1 MKIQLVKRNIV
12 IAAVAA
18 AALVA
23 GGCSSDD
30 DSDGTSGM
38 DMGSDSSESTTTS
51 AETSEIPSDAE
62 FNQADVDFAQG
73 MIPHHAQAIEMAD
86 MAIAQSDSAEVTDL
100 AERIRAAQD
109 PEIEQLTTWLE
120 DWGQDVPDREMS
132 MDHDMGDMSMDGMMT
147 QDQMG
152 EMAAATGAEF
162 DRMFLEMMIV
172 HHEGAVSMAE
182 DEVANGKYEPAIEM
196 AQSIIDGQ
204 SAEIDEMNQLLQS

>member
-1 MKIQLVKRNIV
+1 MRIQHVKRNIV

>member
-1 MKIQLVKRNIV
+1 MGDASMTTVT
-12 IAAVAA
+12 AA
-18 AALVA
+18 A
-23 GGCSSDD
+23 
-30 DSDGTSGM
+30 
-38 DMGSDSSESTTTS
+38 
-51 AETSEIPSDAE
+51 IPADAE
-62 FNQADVDFAQG
+62 FNATDVAFAQG

-86 MAIAQSDSAEVTDL
+86 MAIAQAESAEVIDL

-147 QDQMG
+147 QDQMD
-152 EMAAATGAEF
+152 EMAAASGAEF
-162 DRMFLEMMIV
+162 DQMFLEMMIV

-182 DEVANGKYEPAIEM
+182 DEVANGKYEQAIAM

-204 SAEIDEMNQLLQS
+204 SAEIDEMDQLLQG

>member
-1 MKIQLVKRNIV
+1 MS
-12 IAAVAA
+12 IAAVAV

-30 DSDGTSGM
+30 DSGGMSGM
-38 DMGSDSSESTTTS
+38 DMGSDSSESTPTAADS
-51 AETSEIPSDAE
+51 PVIPADAE

-86 MAIAQSDSAEVTDL
+86 MAIAQAESPEVIDL

-109 PEIEQLTTWLE
+109 PEIEQLTLYLE

-132 MDHDMGDMSMDGMMT
+132 MSADMDGMSMDGLMT
-147 QDQMG
+147 QDQMD

-162 DRMFLEMMIV
+162 DQMFLDMMIV
-172 HHEGAVSMAE
+172 HHEGAVAMAA
-182 DEVANGKYEPAIEM
+182 DEVAEGKFSDAIEM
-196 AQSIIDGQ
+196 AQAIIDGQ
-204 SAEIDEMNQLLQS
+204 SAEIDEMEQFLRG

>member
-1 MKIQLVKRNIV
+1 MRIQHVKRNIV

-30 DSDGTSGM
+30 DSGGAS
-38 DMGSDSSESTTTS
+38 GSDSSESTTTS
-51 AETSEIPSDAE
+51 ADSSEIPSDAA

-86 MAIAQSDSAEVTDL
+86 MAIAQAESPEVIDL

-132 MDHDMGDMSMDGMMT
+132 MDHDMGDMSMAGMMT
-147 QDQMG
+147 QDQMDG
-152 EMAAATGAEF
+152 MAAASGAEF
-162 DRMFLEMMIV
+162 DQMFLDMMIV
-172 HHEGAVSMAE
+172 HHEGAVAMAE
-182 DEVANGKYEPAIEM
+182 EEVANGKYEPAIAM

-204 SAEIDEMNQLLQS
+204 SAEIDEMEQLLQG

>member
-1 MKIQLVKRNIV
+1 MRIQHVKRNIV

-132 MDHDMGDMSMDGMMT
+132 MDRDMGDMSMNGMMT
-147 QDQMG
+147 QDQMD

-162 DRMFLEMMIV
+162 DQMFLEMMIV

-182 DEVANGKYEPAIEM
+182 DEVANGKYDPAIEM

>member
-1 MKIQLVKRNIV
+1 MRIQHVKRNIV

-30 DSDGTSGM
+30 DSGGMSGM
-38 DMGSDSSESTTTS
+38 DMGSDSSESTTTE

-132 MDHDMGDMSMDGMMT
+132 MDRDMGDMSMNGMMT
-147 QDQMG
+147 QDQMD

-162 DRMFLEMMIV
+162 DQMFLEMMIV

-182 DEVANGKYEPAIEM
+182 DEVANGKYDPAIEM

>member
-1 MKIQLVKRNIV
+1 MRTQRVKRTIV
-12 IAAVAA
+12 IAAVAV

-30 DSDGTSGM
+30 DSGGMSGM
-38 DMGSDSSESTTTS
+38 DMGSDSSESTPTS
-51 AETSEIPSDAE
+51 ADSPVIPADAE

-86 MAIAQSDSAEVTDL
+86 MAIAQAESPEVIDL

-109 PEIEQLTTWLE
+109 PEIEQLTLWLE

-132 MDHDMGDMSMDGMMT
+132 MSADMDGMSMDGLMT
-147 QDQMG
+147 QDQMD

-162 DRMFLEMMIV
+162 DQMFLDMMIV
-172 HHEGAVSMAE
+172 HHEGAVAMAA
-182 DEVANGKYEPAIEM
+182 DEVAEGKFSDAIEM
-196 AQSIIDGQ
+196 AQAIIDGQ
-204 SAEIDEMNQLLQS
+204 SAEIDEMEQFLRG

>member
-1 MKIQLVKRNIV
+1 MRIQHVKRNIV

-51 AETSEIPSDAE
+51 AETSEIPSDAA

>member
-1 MKIQLVKRNIV
+1 MRIQHVKRNIV

-62 FNQADVDFAQG
+62 FIQADVDFAQG

>member
-1 MKIQLVKRNIV
+1 MRIQHVKRNIV
-12 IAAVAA
+12 IASVVA

-23 GGCSSDD
+23 GGCSRDD
-30 DSDGTSGM
+30 DSGGMSGM
-38 DMGSDSSESTTTS
+38 DMGSDSSESTTTE
-51 AETSEIPSDAE
+51 AETSEIPSDAA

-86 MAIAQSDSAEVTDL
+86 MAIAQAESAEVIDL

-132 MDHDMGDMSMDGMMT
+132 MDDDMGDMSMDGMMT
-147 QDQMG
+147 QDQMD
-152 EMAAATGAEF
+152 EMAAASGVEF
-162 DRMFLEMMIV
+162 DQMFLEMMIV
-172 HHEGAVSMAE
+172 HHDGAVSMAE
-182 DEVANGKYEPAIEM
+182 DEVANGEYEPAIAM

-204 SAEIDEMNQLLQS
+204 SAEIDEMDQLLQG

>member
-1 MKIQLVKRNIV
+1 MS
-12 IAAVAA
+12 IAAVAV

-30 DSDGTSGM
+30 DSGGMSGM
-38 DMGSDSSESTTTS
+38 DMGSDSSESTPTS
-51 AETSEIPSDAE
+51 ADSPVIPADAE

-86 MAIAQSDSAEVTDL
+86 MAIAQAESPEVIDL

-109 PEIEQLTTWLE
+109 PEIEQLTLWLE

-132 MDHDMGDMSMDGMMT
+132 MSADMDGMSMDGLMT
-147 QDQMG
+147 QDQMD

-162 DRMFLEMMIV
+162 DQMFLDMMIV
-172 HHEGAVSMAE
+172 HHEGAVAMAA
-182 DEVANGKYEPAIEM
+182 DEVAEGKFSDAIEM
-196 AQSIIDGQ
+196 AQAIIDGQ
-204 SAEIDEMNQLLQS
+204 SAEIDEMEQFLRG

>member
-1 MKIQLVKRNIV
+1 MKIQHVKRNIV

-30 DSDGTSGM
+30 DSGGMSGM
-38 DMGSDSSESTTTS
+38 DMGSDSSESTTTA
-51 AETSEIPSDAE
+51 AETSEIPSDAA

-86 MAIAQSDSAEVTDL
+86 MAIAQAESAEVIDL

-109 PEIEQLTTWLE
+109 PEIEQLTAWLE

-132 MDHDMGDMSMDGMMT
+132 MDHDMGDMSMGGMMT
-147 QDQMG
+147 QDQMD
-152 EMAAATGAEF
+152 EMAAASGAEF
-162 DRMFLEMMIV
+162 DRMFLERMIV

-182 DEVANGKYEPAIEM
+182 DEVANGKYEQAIAM

-204 SAEIDEMNQLLQS
+204 SAEIDEMDQLLQG

>member
-1 MKIQLVKRNIV
+1 MKIQHVKRNIV

-30 DSDGTSGM
+30 DSGGMSGM
-38 DMGSDSSESTTTS
+38 DMGSDSSESTTTA
-51 AETSEIPSDAE
+51 AETSEIPSDAA

-86 MAIAQSDSAEVTDL
+86 MAIAQAESAEVIDL

-109 PEIEQLTTWLE
+109 PEIEQLTAWLE

-132 MDHDMGDMSMDGMMT
+132 MDHDMGDMSMGGMMT
-147 QDQMG
+147 QDQMD
-152 EMAAATGAEF
+152 EMAAASGAEF

-182 DEVANGKYEPAIEM
+182 DEVANGKYEQAIAM

-204 SAEIDEMNQLLQS
+204 SAEIDEMDQLLQG

>member
-1 MKIQLVKRNIV
+1 MRIQHVKRNIV

-100 AERIRAAQD
+100 AERIHAAQD

>member
-1 MKIQLVKRNIV
+1 MRTQRVKRTMS
-12 IAAVAA
+12 IAAVAV

-30 DSDGTSGM
+30 DSGGMSGM
-38 DMGSDSSESTTTS
+38 DMGSDSSESTPTS
-51 AETSEIPSDAE
+51 ADSPVIPADAE

-86 MAIAQSDSAEVTDL
+86 MAIAQAESPEVIDL

-109 PEIEQLTTWLE
+109 PEIEQLTLWLE

-132 MDHDMGDMSMDGMMT
+132 MSADMDGMSMDGLMT
-147 QDQMG
+147 QDQMD

-162 DRMFLEMMIV
+162 DQMFLDMMIV
-172 HHEGAVSMAE
+172 HHEGAVAMAA
-182 DEVANGKYEPAIEM
+182 DEVAEGKFSDAIEM
-196 AQSIIDGQ
+196 AQAIIDGQ
-204 SAEIDEMNQLLQS
+204 SAEIDEMEQFLRG

>member
-1 MKIQLVKRNIV
+1 VRIQHVKRNIV